1 MTIDTDTLYKTLGI
15 DVDKL
20 GCIMANVEPLDIAN
34 SVEFSMLDD
43 LYYGEGYQQGAVAEK
58 TAHVTLLYGIVHANA
73 GIDGAWSDS
82 TVNREVID
90 LVLDGVELDT
100 VRISHVGVFDVGDA
114 WCVVGFV
121 EKSGW
126 LRDAHERLEM
136 LPHITTHAEWIPHVT
151 LAYVKKTAD
160 VVTWV
165 NMLGDKFAGAEL
177 SVTGLNYG
185 DDLP

>member
-73 GIDGAWSDS
+73 GNGA
-82 TVNREVID
+82 
-90 LVLDGVELDT
+90 VEWQY
-100 VRISHVGVFDVGDA
+100 S
-114 WCVVGFV
+114 
-121 EKSGW
+121 E
-126 LRDAHERLEM
+126 
-136 LPHITTHAEWIPHVT
+136 P
-151 LAYVKKTAD
+151 
-160 VVTWV
+160 
-165 NMLGDKFAGAEL
+165 
-177 SVTGLNYG
+177 
-185 DDLP
+185 